1 MLELDVHLT
10 KDGVCVV
17 SHDQDLYRVTGKR
30 VRIKECDFQDL
41 PKLQHQVPVEFT
53 YGAIFQSDDK
63 SDEHVTI
70 PSLESIFKIFPD
82 LSINVDIKV
91 RFRIFHLG
99 ANLLILCTLL
109 LYVRLMTSN

>member
-17 SHDQDLYRVTGKR
+17 SHDQDLHRVTGKR

-63 SDEHVTI
+63 SDEHVAI
-70 PSLESIFKIFPD
+70 PSLESIFQNFPD

-91 RFRIFHLG
+91 RFTY
-99 ANLLILCTLL
+99 NILPWYKPSNNVHFFYLTLDL
-109 LYVRLMTSN
+109 

>member
-41 PKLQHQVPVEFT
+41 PKLQHLVPVEFT
-53 YGAIFQSDDK
+53 HGAIFQSDDK

-70 PSLESIFKIFPD
+70 PSLESIFQSFPD

-91 RFRIFHLG
+91 PM
-99 ANLLILCTLL
+99 ILHFSLRCKPSNDVYYFTL
-109 LYVRLMTSN
+109 R

>member
-17 SHDQDLYRVTGKR
+17 SHDQDLHRVTGKR

-63 SDEHVTI
+63 SDEHVAI
-70 PSLESIFKIFPD
+70 PSLESIFQNFPD

-91 RFRIFHLG
+91 RFLQYF
-99 ANLLILCTLL
+99 TK
-109 LYVRLMTSN
+109 VQTF